1 MTIKGDS
8 NDSCVGSEG

>member
-1 MTIKGDS
+1 MTIKDHS